1 MTRPTDIAVVGV
13 GLRYPDAST
22 PQEFWRNIEQG
33 SVAMRE
39 LTEEQLADAAVPDRV
54 RNSPGFVKMGTTLPG
69 VTDWAADFF
78 GYTPKEA
85 ETIDPQQRIFME
97 ASWEALE
104 AAGHPPRADGPRTGV
119 FAASYAGHYSAA
131 VFTDKARRRG
141 LRAAID
147 DLDLTVGGQPD
158 FLTSR
163 AAYKLDLRGPAV
175 SIQTGCSASL
185 YALHYATLS
194 LLSGEVDIA
203 LAGGATVIEPFLGY
217 LHAPGGVLSEDGYC
231 RSYDAS
237 STGTVYSSG
246 VGVVA
251 LRRLS
256 DALADGDPVLA
267 VVRCTAVG
275 NDGGDRLGYVAPSP
289 VGVSD
294 VVGSA
299 LRVADVPAESFVYVE
314 GHGTGTAVGDEI
326 ELIALRRAFRAFTRE
341 TGYCAL
347 GSAMTN
353 IGHSGPAAGI
363 AGFIKAVNIAR
374 TGVLPPHPM
383 FDKPRSSDVM
393 ADSPFYVTTQARQ
406 ATGSERH
413 VLVNSMG
420 VGGTNASV
428 VVGAPPAPTR
438 PPAAQRPTVRLTVSA
453 RTRSELD
460 EQCRRLADALE
471 TGDLPVAD
479 VAHTLRVGRAEFTER
494 RVVTAAPDKL
504 AASLRLPRPPAAR
517 TQRVESRRAVVVP
530 SDAPEALLAALPGRG
545 AATAG
550 AYEITSNGTGDD
562 AVEEALTAAWLN
574 GVEVDWA
581 AFSGG
586 TGRRVELPTYPFTR
600 KRHWLLDRIDV
611 LRQDSPTAAPAE
623 AAPGS
628 GSGSADPLE
637 KELTEIWQE
646 LFGAES
652 VGPDQEFG
660 ALGGSSLMSVQ
671 MALEIQQRY
680 GVLVNLHRAG
690 GSKATIRKLT
700 AMVRGLME
708 GTGIEADGVEA
719 ADGDGAFIDQDLQL
733 PLGEL
738 AAEEAPGTDVLL
750 TGATGYLGAFLL
762 ADLMRHSGGR
772 VYCLVR
778 AEDEAG
784 GMERLRAN
792 ARKFGL
798 PEPDPERVHVV
809 PADLKDI
816 GVACRLYRA
825 GELAQRVGHIIHC
838 AAQVVFTEPYR
849 VLRESNVLPLV
860 DLLKWARSK
869 GIRDFSFVSTLAAAA
884 PPDENSS
891 TLLETR
897 EQPLNPLLGGY
908 GVSKWVG
915 ERLLE
920 RADEDGMRCR
930 VFRPGMIMA
939 SSESGACNDRDLI
952 WFVLAS
958 GLAVGAHPLDEQAI
972 PVSPVNVLSRGLVE
986 QALSPASA
994 GRAFHLVHEKSI
1006 SLPGMFELL
1015 GEVGWPT
1022 RPMPLADWQKLVGDE
1037 AIRRGNQVMSTTA
1050 LWEQED
1056 AFQLDED
1063 GVQARNWRTWLRRN
1077 KIDPAVTGEQLVAGL
1092 RYLTGRLPEI
1102 AELLPELVEKTE
1114 ER

>member
-13 GLRYPDAST
+13 GLRYPDAGT
-22 PQEFWRNIEQG
+22 PQQFWRNIEQG
-33 SVAMRE
+33 LVAIRE
-39 LTEEQLADAAVPDRV
+39 LTEEQLANAALPDRV
-54 RNSPGFVKMGTTLPG
+54 LNAPGFVKMGATLPG

-85 ETIDPQQRIFME
+85 ETIDPQQRIFLE
-97 ASWEALE
+97 AAWEALE
-104 AAGHPPRADGPRTGV
+104 AAGHPPHDGGPRTGV

-131 VFTDKARRRG
+131 VFNAKARRQG

-163 AAYKLDLRGPAV
+163 AAYKLGLRGPAV

-217 LHAPGGVLSEDGYC
+217 QHVPGGVLSEDGYC

-237 STGTVYSSG
+237 STGTIYSSG

-267 VVRCTAVG
+267 VVRGSAVG

-289 VGVSD
+289 VGVSE

-299 LRVADVPAESFVYVE
+299 LRVADVPAESFVYAE

-347 GSAMTN
+347 GSTMTN

-383 FDKPRSSDVM
+383 FDKPRTPDVM
-393 ADSPFYVTTQARQ
+393 ADSPFYVTTQARE
-406 ATGSERH
+406 ATRPDRH

-428 VVGAPPAPTR
+428 VLGAPPAPTR
-438 PPAAQRPTVRLTVSA
+438 APAPERPVVRLTVSA

-479 VAHTLRVGRAEFTER
+479 VAHTLRVGRADFAER
-494 RVVTAAPDKL
+494 RVVTAAADKL
-504 AASLRLPRPPAAR
+504 AAALRLPRPPAAR
-517 TQRVESRRAVVVP
+517 TQRAEPRRAVVVP
-530 SDAPEALLAALPGRG
+530 ADAPEALVAALPGRTD
-545 AATAG
+545 AAAG
-550 AYEITSNGTGDD
+550 AYEITLDGTDDD
-562 AVEEALTAAWLN
+562 AVEKALTAAWLN
-574 GVEVDWA
+574 GVEVDWT

-611 LRQDSPTAAPAE
+611 LRPDTPAAPAE
-623 AAPGS
+623 TAPGS
-628 GSGSADPLE
+628 GAADPLE
-637 KELTEIWQE
+637 HELTEIWQE
-646 LFGAES
+646 LFGVES
-652 VGPDQEFG
+652 IALDDEFG

-671 MALEIQQRY
+671 MALEVQQRY

-690 GSKATIRKLT
+690 GSRATIRKL
-700 AMVRGLME
+700 ALIVRGLLE
-708 GTGIEADGVEA
+708 GSGIEADGVDA
-719 ADGDGAFIDQDLQL
+719 ADGDGALVDQDLQL
-733 PLGEL
+733 PIGEL

-762 ADLMRHSGGR
+762 ADLVRHSSGR
-772 VYCLVR
+772 VYCVVR
-778 AEDEAG
+778 AEDEAA
-784 GMERLRAN
+784 GMARLRAN
-792 ARKFGL
+792 AEKFGL
-798 PEPDPERVHVV
+798 PEPDPDRVHVV

-816 GVACRLYRA
+816 GVACRLYRD
-825 GELAQRVGHIIHC
+825 GELAKRIGHIIHC

-849 VLRESNVLPLV
+849 VLRDSNVLPLV
-860 DLLKWARSK
+860 DLLAWARSK
-869 GIRDFSFVSTLAAAA
+869 GIRDFSYVSTLAAAA

-897 EQPLNPLLGGY
+897 EQPLNPMLGGY

-958 GLAVGAHPLDEQAI
+958 GLAVGAHPLDDQAI

-986 QALSPASA
+986 LALSPASA

-1006 SLPGMFELL
+1006 SLPRMFELL

-1037 AIRRGNQVMSTTA
+1037 AIKSGNQVMSTTA

-1056 AFQLDED
+1056 AFHLDED
-1063 GVQARNWRTWLRRN
+1063 GVQARNWRPWLRRA
-1077 KIDPAVTGEQLVAGL
+1077 KVDPNVTGEQLLAGL
-1092 RYLTGRLPEI
+1092 RYLAGRLPEI

>member
-13 GLRYPDAST
+13 GLRYPDAAT
-22 PQEFWRNIEQG
+22 PQQFWRNIEQG

-39 LTEEQLADAAVPDRV
+39 LTEEQLADAALPAQILDA
-54 RNSPGFVKMGTTLPG
+54 PGFVRMGTTLPG

-78 GYTPKEA
+78 NYTPKEA

-97 ASWEALE
+97 AAWEALE
-104 AAGHPPRADGPRTGV
+104 AAGHPPRDGGPRTGV

-163 AAYKLDLRGPAV
+163 TAYKLGLRGPAV

-246 VGVVA
+246 IGVVA

-267 VVRCTAVG
+267 VVRGSAVG

-294 VVGSA
+294 VIGSA
-299 LRVADVPAESFVYVE
+299 LRVSDVPAESFVYVE

-326 ELIALRRAFRAFTRE
+326 ELIALRRAFRSFTRE
-341 TGYCAL
+341 SGYCAL
-347 GSAMTN
+347 GSTMTN

-383 FDKPRSSDVM
+383 FDKPRTPDVM
-393 ADSPFYVTTQARQ
+393 ADSPFYVTTQAMPS
-406 ATGSERH
+406 TGADRH

-420 VGGTNASV
+420 VGGTNAAV
-428 VVGAPPAPTR
+428 VLGAPPAPTR
-438 PPAAQRPTVRLTVSA
+438 AAAPGRPTVRLTVSA

-471 TGDLPVAD
+471 TRDLPAAD
-479 VAHTLRVGRAEFTER
+479 VAHTLRVGRADFTER

-504 AASLRLPRPPAAR
+504 AAALRLPRPPAVR
-517 TQRVESRRAVVVP
+517 TQRAESGRAVVVP
-530 SDAPEALLAALPGRG
+530 ADAPESLLAALPGRSG
-545 AATAG
+545 AAAG
-550 AYEITSNGTGDD
+550 AYEITLTGAGDD

-574 GVEVDWA
+574 GVEVDWE

-586 TGRRVELPTYPFTR
+586 AGRRVELPTYPFTR

-611 LRQDSPTAAPAE
+611 LRPDTPAAPVE
-623 AAPGS
+623 ATPGAGS
-628 GSGSADPLE
+628 GDPLE
-637 KELTEIWQE
+637 SELTEIWQE
-646 LFGAES
+646 LFGAEN
-652 VGPDQEFG
+652 VGLDDEFG
-660 ALGGSSLMSVQ
+660 ALGGTSLMSVQ
-671 MALEIQQRY
+671 MALEVQQRY

-690 GSKATIRKLT
+690 GSRATIRKLT
-700 AMVRGLME
+700 TIVRGLME
-708 GTGIEADGVEA
+708 GSGIQADGVDA
-719 ADGDGAFIDQDLQL
+719 ADGDGALIDQDLQL

-762 ADLMRHSGGR
+762 ADLVRHSDAR
-772 VYCLVR
+772 VYCVVR
-778 AEDEAG
+778 AEDEATG
-784 GMERLRAN
+784 LERLRAN
-792 ARKFGL
+792 AVKFGL

-816 GVACRLYRA
+816 GLACRLYRD
-825 GELAQRVGHIIHC
+825 GELARRIGHIIHC

-849 VLRESNVLPLV
+849 VLRDSNVLPLV

-869 GIRDFSFVSTLAAAA
+869 GIRDFSYVSTLAAAA
-884 PPDENSS
+884 PPDENST

-897 EQPLNPLLGGY
+897 EQPLNPMLGGY

-952 WFVLAS
+952 WFVLAA
-958 GLAVGAHPLDEQAI
+958 GLAVGAHPLDDQAI

-986 QALSPASA
+986 HALSPASA

-1015 GEVGWPT
+1015 GEVGRPT
-1022 RPMPLADWQKLVGDE
+1022 RPMPLPEWQKLVGDE
-1037 AIRRGNQVMSTTA
+1037 AIKRGNQVMSTTA

-1056 AFQLDED
+1056 AFHLDED

-1077 KIDPAVTGEQLVAGL
+1077 RIDPAVTGEQLLAGL

-1102 AELLPELVEKTE
+1102 AELLPDLVEKTE